1 MLEPS
6 TAVRIAPPSEATLS
20 NGGDPVAVL
29 ITDVHERMLECG
41 TPHRILCPPTPASIS
56 AIVMTVK

>member
-1 MLEPS
+1 MATAAGDMLEPS

-29 ITDVHERMLECG
+29 IECG